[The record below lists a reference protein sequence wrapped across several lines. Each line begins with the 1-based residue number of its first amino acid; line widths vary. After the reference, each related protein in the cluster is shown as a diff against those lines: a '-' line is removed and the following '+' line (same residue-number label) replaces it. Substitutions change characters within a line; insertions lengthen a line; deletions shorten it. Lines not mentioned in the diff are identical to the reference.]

1 MLAITT
7 GGHLVDIW
15 NMDQGTE
22 NGPSTISGK
31 QPLKKLEVLQITHIL
46 LLNKCYYWWEYL
58 RVKITL

>member
-22 NGPSTISGK
+22 NGPSTIYGK

-46 LLNKCYYWWEYL
+46 LLNKCYY
-58 RVKITL
+58 